1 MQGNA
6 ERAVSRGIEELKQ
19 RGKTDVQ
26 AALIALELN
35 TGAIRAMVGG
45 ENFQDSQF
53 NRAWQARRQPG
64 SAFKPIVYLTA
75 LEAGYRP
82 DDIISDEKVVYFR
95 PGLIWS
101 PQNYTEVYHGYVTL
115 EQALASSFNS
125 ATVDLARQVKMK
137 NIIKTAQKLGI
148 KSPIRPY
155 YSSALGASEVTLL
168 ELVYAYAALAHGNRI
183 EPVFIDRIIDRE
195 NSSTILASG
204 MKEPV
209 IDQRIVSRMRQMLRK
224 VITEGTGKKA
234 LALDREVFGKT
245 GTTNDYADAWF
256 VGFDDKYAVGVWVG
270 RDNHAAIGEG
280 ETGSQAA
287 LPIWIEFMANI

>member
-1 MQGNA
+1 
-6 ERAVSRGIEELKQ
+6 
-19 RGKTDVQ
+19 
-26 AALIALELN
+26 
-35 TGAIRAMVGG
+35 
-45 ENFQDSQF
+45 
-53 NRAWQARRQPG
+53 
-64 SAFKPIVYLTA
+64 
-75 LEAGYRP
+75 
-82 DDIISDEKVVYFR
+82 
-95 PGLIWS
+95 
-101 PQNYTEVYHGYVTL
+101 
-115 EQALASSFNS
+115 
-125 ATVDLARQVKMK
+125 
-137 NIIKTAQKLGI
+137 
-148 KSPIRPY
+148 
-155 YSSALGASEVTLL
+155 
-168 ELVYAYAALAHGNRI
+168 
-183 EPVFIDRIIDRE
+183 
-195 NSSTILASG
+195 